1 MGSGAEAPSDAHR
14 ARIATGL
21 RATLQSLG
29 WIGVEAGIFRRLGL
43 DASVPGL
50 ETGGQAAAAGLVR
63 GDWEFAELGTASL
76 VESVLAGHDA
86 VILLA
91 PTVPSWTGVPILTR
105 RSISQP
111 AQLAGARVGVL
122 SDAGQTGITV
132 RAALREWGVNAT
144 LVPLGTTGMIYAAL
158 GAGRID
164 AGVLP
169 VDYRF
174 RGPREFN
181 LNVLDPPS
189 TGFHTAVVGC
199 TRRLIADSRPLVA
212 RLVQGYVETIHFFK
226 TNGAAVLPLLQRF
239 LEFPDRRAVQ
249 EAYAFHLPRFQAMPR
264 PSAQAIQRLLDE
276 LAREHPAAATLSP
289 GGLTDTSF
297 LDDLERAEFVKKL
310 YID

>member
-1 MGSGAEAPSDAHR
+1 MGSGAETPSEGQR

-50 ETGGQAAAAGLVR
+50 ETGGQEAAAGLGR

-76 VESVLAGHDA
+76 VESVLEGHDA
-86 VILLA
+86 VIVLA
-91 PTVPSWTGVPILTR
+91 PTAPSWTGVPILAR

-111 AQLAGARVGVL
+111 SQLAGARVGVL

-158 GAGRID
+158 AAGRID

-199 TRRLIADSRPLVA
+199 PRRLIADNRPLVA

-226 TNGAAVLPLLQRF
+226 TNRAAVLPLLQRF
-239 LEFPDRRAVQ
+239 LGFQDRRAVQ
-249 EAYAFHLPRFQAMPR
+249 EAYEFHLPRFQAMPR
-264 PSAQAIQRLLDE
+264 PRAQAIQRLLDE

-289 GGLTDTSF
+289 DGLTDTSF

-310 YID
+310 YVD